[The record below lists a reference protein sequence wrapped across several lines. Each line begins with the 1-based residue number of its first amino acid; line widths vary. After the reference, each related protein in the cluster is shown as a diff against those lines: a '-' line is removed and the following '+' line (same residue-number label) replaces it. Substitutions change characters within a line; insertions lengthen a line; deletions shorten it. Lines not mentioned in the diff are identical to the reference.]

1 MIDDEENFRWDFVR
15 NDYLVRWMVGN
26 KVDWYFI
33 SEPSQTK
40 NNSINTSVTCPHIS
54 TMLKTKN
61 IYLEFNDENG
71 IGTLQYLAEQ
81 ILAGTGWT
89 IGRSPRFLER
99 DGVTEKVRSLK
110 DTSKAGAYQL
120 ITKMC
125 NLFNA
130 YPDYQGDTRTVDFYS
145 LNDRT
150 VEWEFIVGKNLNSIT
165 VKNDSDSIVTRLYVE
180 GEYSD
185 FGYVGID
192 DVNPT
197 GLSYLLN
204 FDYYKELGLFTQA
217 HQDALDTYT
226 AAAVTKKGEISAAQ
240 AALNEATTKVVYAV
254 GYTPFTIYTLTA
266 SGDGYKVIDQQY
278 PINGATKT
286 PAENDNIYALK
297 VITVTDEETQTTT
310 EKQVYDIIPVPA
322 TGKYPEEYEYL
333 VYFER
338 PALGQVGVN
347 EASIE
352 AKEKSIDGWQ
362 KKIEKTNDE
371 QKKNDYNNNINNL
384 QNEIQQIYEGTETNA
399 GLYAQ
404 IWTLVTVDGPA
415 MYTGQN
421 DVNTLVSEL
430 EGLEAVFTAAMGD
443 LLKDGRWSDENYAV
457 GQEESLYLDALDM
470 SERCAKPKVT
480 YSMSY
485 TSAKEHL
492 GFGAEDI
499 ALNSVGHILDENLHI
514 NDYGYI
520 KSITIVHD
528 NEKDS
533 KVEIT
538 TDDGF
543 SKQVSLESVLT
554 RIAQMAELVKAKN
567 ALFDRAGVIQ
577 ANGKIAADRLEGMI
591 DLMQNKLSATTSNWY
606 TDDNGNIVFES
617 VSGNGAM
624 MLCGEGFMLA
634 SDRNPDGG
642 WNWRTLGGGNGIVA
656 DEITTGFLSAERI
669 QAGTITADKIDNGY
683 GASIDLSENQI
694 MMTIQNAEAEA
705 VRTAQTNYVQTMDQ
719 FRMEI
724 TNQYADKAST
734 ESALS
739 SLHDQAVEV
748 TKYLSFGEDYL
759 VIGTTDNKFNVQIT
773 NSAINF
779 RNGEQILAYMT
790 NQKLYIS
797 ESEVTNS
804 QRIGNYLW
812 MMPNQN
818 GSVALIYTGT

>member
-40 NNSINTSVTCPHIS
+40 NNSINASVTCPHIS

-61 IYLEFNDENG
+61 IYLEFDDENG

-110 DTSKAGAYQL
+110 DSSKAGAYQL

-254 GYTPFTIYTLTA
+254 GYTPFTIYTLTE
-266 SGDGYKVIDQQY
+266 SGDGYKVVDQQY
-278 PINGATKT
+278 PINGATRT
-286 PAENDNIYALK
+286 PAENDNIYALR
-297 VITVTDEETQTTT
+297 VETITDEATQETT
-310 EKQVYDIIPVPA
+310 EKNVYDIIPVPA

-352 AKEKSIDGWQ
+352 AKEKSIEGWQ
-362 KKIEKTNDE
+362 KKMDKTADV
-371 QKKNDYNNNINNL
+371 QKKNDYNNNINTL
-384 QNEIQQIYEGTETNA
+384 RAEIQMVYDGIGDNP

-404 IWTLVTVDGPA
+404 IWTLATVDGPA
-415 MYTGQN
+415 MYNSQN
-421 DVNTLVSEL
+421 SVTTLVSEL
-430 EGLEAVFTAAMGD
+430 EELEAVFTAAMGD

-470 SERCAKPKVT
+470 SERCSKPKVT

-485 TSAKEHL
+485 TSAKEYL
-492 GFGAEDI
+492 GVGAEDI
-499 ALNSVGHILDENLHI
+499 EINAVGHILDEHLHI

-533 KVEIT
+533 KVDIT

-567 ALFDRAGVIQ
+567 ALFDRAGVIE

-591 DLMQNKLSATTSNWY
+591 DLMQNKLSSTTSNWY

-617 VSGNGAM
+617 VNGNGAM

-634 SDRNPDGG
+634 ADRNPDGS

-669 QAGTITADKIDNGY
+669 QAGSVTADKIENGF
-683 GASIDLSENQI
+683 GATIDLSQNQI
-694 MMTIQNAEAEA
+694 MTTIKNAEDEA
-705 VRTAQTNYVQTMDQ
+705 VRTAQTNYQQTIDE
-719 FRMEI
+719 FRMSI
-724 TNQYADKAST
+724 TTQYAAKDAT
-734 ESALS
+734 ESALTE
-739 SLHDQAVEV
+739 LHNQAVEV

-773 NSAINF
+773 NNAINF
-779 RNGEQILAYMT
+779 RNGEQVLAYMT

-797 ESEVTNS
+797 ESEVTHS

-812 MMPNQN
+812 MLPNQN